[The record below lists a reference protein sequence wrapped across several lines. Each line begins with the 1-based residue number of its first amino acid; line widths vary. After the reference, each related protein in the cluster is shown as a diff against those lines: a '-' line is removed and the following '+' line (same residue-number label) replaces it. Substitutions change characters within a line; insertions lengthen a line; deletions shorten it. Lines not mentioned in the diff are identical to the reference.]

1 MANRHAAPPPKE
13 SPESTPKLLTLGEI
27 LYSLAE
33 TLGPA
38 SRFTLT
44 DRALDAYVLTVA
56 HRTDEDLNRAYRA
69 ILRANRFMPSPSELL
84 DACGI
89 PKSFRDGSKPE

>member
-1 MANRHAAPPPKE
+1 MAKQQTSPQLKE

-44 DRALDAYVLTVA
+44 DRALDAYVLTVG
-56 HRTDEDLNRAYRA
+56 HRTDEDLNRAYRV
-69 ILRANRFMPSPSELL
+69 ILRANRFMPSPSEFL

-89 PKSFRDGSKPE
+89 PKVYRDGSKPE